1 MADSDGEFVYG
12 SDDDD
17 DVVRT
22 NDYGTRAKGKKRGNG
37 HSGRGKERWEQ
48 GVQDT
53 LREGADGRLLP
64 DEEDNP
70 EAKKRKRLR
79 QDTKPFQRG
88 IIRHVVL
95 VIDQSEAML
104 DKDFRPNRY
113 LAVLKYA
120 QEFVGEFFE
129 QNPISQM
136 SIMGMYDGF
145 CNRVSELS
153 GNPNDHITPLRKLRD
168 SRQADYQEPRGS
180 PSLQNALEQ
189 CRAALYHTP
198 SHGTREV
205 IIVLGAL
212 LSVDPGDI
220 FATIRA
226 CVKDKIRVNIIGM
239 GGRLKICQ
247 EICARTNGGDE
258 TVYGVALD
266 QLHFRD
272 LLVATTTPPVIRQTA
287 STTTTATTTATAE
300 ENANPASLLM
310 MGFPSRITEHDAT
323 ICACH
328 GALTRGGY
336 LCSRCKAKVCALPAT
351 CPSCGL
357 TLILST
363 HLARSYH
370 HLFPL
375 RNWSPVSWDRARKVA
390 SSECASC
397 LTAFPPIPPS
407 SPAAAKRRKS
417 SAAAAA
423 AAAAQNGT
431 AHKRR
436 DGLHNRNTDDAE
448 DPVAD
453 AEIVGAE
460 AAASESSRYECDS
473 CGCHFCVDC
482 DLFCHEVAHNCPG
495 CLSGIVKGGAENGG
509 VGANG
514 V

>member
-12 SDDDD
+12 SDD

-22 NDYGTRAKGKKRGNG
+22 NDYGTRAKGKKRANG
-37 HSGRGKERWEQ
+37 QAGRGKERWEQ

-113 LAVLKYA
+113 LSVLKYA
-120 QEFVGEFFE
+120 QEYIGEFFE

-136 SIMGMYDGF
+136 CVMGMYDGF
-145 CNRVSELS
+145 CNRISELS

-168 SRQADYQEPRGS
+168 TRQGDYQEPRGS

-226 CVKDKIRVNIIGM
+226 CVKDNIRVNIIGM

-272 LLVATTTPPVIRQTA
+272 LLMATTTPPVIRQTTA
-287 STTTTATTTATAE
+287 STAQTNTTTTVE
-300 ENANPASLLM
+300 NPASLLM

-375 RNWSPVSWDRARKVA
+375 RNWSPVSWDRARKVG
-390 SSECASC
+390 SVECFSC
-397 LTAFPPIPPS
+397 LTPFPPVPLS
-407 SPAAAKRRKS
+407 SPAARRKS
-417 SAAAAA
+417 SAAQHA
-423 AAAAQNGT
+423 NGT
-431 AHKRR
+431 ASSSK
-436 DGLHNRNTDDAE
+436 NAAAE
-448 DPVAD
+448 DPD
-453 AEIVGAE
+453 AEEEHAGAE
-460 AAASESSRYECDS
+460 AGASESSRYECEC
-473 CGCHFCVDC
+473 CGCHYCVDC

-495 CLSGIVKGGAENGG
+495 CLSGIVKGGGGGAAGGEENG
-509 VGANG
+509 
-514 V
+514 

>member
-1 MADSDGEFVYG
+1 MADSDGDFVYG
-12 SDDDD
+12 SDDNL
-17 DVVRT
+17 VQT

-48 GVQDT
+48 GVQDM

-120 QEFVGEFFE
+120 QEYVGEFFE

-136 SIMGMYDGF
+136 CVMGMYDGF

-168 SRQADYQEPRGS
+168 TRQADYQEPRGS

-272 LLVATTTPPVIRQTA
+272 LLMATTTPPVIRQTA
-287 STTTTATTTATAE
+287 STTTTTTTTTSTTAADA
-300 ENANPASLLM
+300 NANPASLLM
-310 MGFPSRITEHDAT
+310 MGFPSRITEHDPT

-375 RNWSPVSWDRARKVA
+375 RNWAPVSWHRARQVA

-397 LTAFPPIPPS
+397 LTPFPPVPGAES
-407 SPAAAKRRKS
+407 TPAA
-417 SAAAAA
+417 
-423 AAAAQNGT
+423 
-431 AHKRR
+431 
-436 DGLHNRNTDDAE
+436 E
-448 DPVAD
+448 
-453 AEIVGAE
+453 EAE
-460 AAASESSRYECDS
+460 ADTEATAAESSRYECDS

-495 CLSGIVKGGAENGG
+495 CLSGIVKGGA
-509 VGANG
+509 GAGEVDKDKKKNG
-514 V
+514 VSIR